1 MKGAGYCIGMAIAA
15 VVVFI
20 ATFVLLKHKEIV

>member
-1 MKGAGYCIGMAIAA
+1 MKGVGYCIGMAITA

-20 ATFVLLKHKEIV
+20 ATFVLLPFR

>member
-20 ATFVLLKHKEIV
+20 ATFVLLPFK

>member
-1 MKGAGYCIGMAIAA
+1 MKGIGYCIGMAIAA

-20 ATFVLLKHKEIV
+20 ATSVLLPFK

>member
-20 ATFVLLKHKEIV
+20 ATSILLPFK

>member
-1 MKGAGYCIGMAIAA
+1 MKSAGYIIGMAIAA

-20 ATFVLLKHKEIV
+20 ATSVLLPFK